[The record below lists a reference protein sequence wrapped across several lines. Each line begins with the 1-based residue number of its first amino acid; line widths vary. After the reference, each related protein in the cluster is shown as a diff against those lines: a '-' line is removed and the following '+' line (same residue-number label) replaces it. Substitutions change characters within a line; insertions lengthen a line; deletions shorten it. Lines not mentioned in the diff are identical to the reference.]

1 MKDYKIVVRKDGW
14 VGGCVLLY
22 ESDKEEAEKE
32 AQKFREGRYL
42 EDLIYQGFKVYV
54 EEVVD

>member
-1 MKDYKIVVRKDGW
+1 M
-14 VGGCVLLY
+14 GGLGDASFFY